1 MPEAAQGAPSMSPSD
16 PSAGARLDPMGGHG
30 VLRPL
35 SPLPAEWRS
44 LLHAFVR
51 QARRDP
57 KRPALRD
64 SSGAAISYGQTL
76 MRASALARV
85 LARELGPEEYVGLML
100 PPMVPSAVANVALG
114 LLGKIPVNLNYTTN
128 QQMVDAAVI
137 QCHIKTVITSA
148 KVLDKCP
155 IRPAAA
161 LMMLEDVPAKV
172 RPSDKVFAATV
183 AKAVP
188 VKMLGR
194 FLPGL
199 RTRGLDDLAT
209 IIFTSGST
217 GDPKGV
223 MLTHRNILCN
233 VLQVQEQIHLAER
246 EMILGILPFFHSFG
260 YTIGLWTAL
269 VLGKTVVYHF
279 NPLDARTI
287 GKLCEEHG
295 VTLVAGTPT
304 FARMYLKA
312 CRPEQF
318 KTLKHLIL
326 GAEKLKDECYREIKA
341 TLGIE
346 PMQGYGTT
354 ELSPVVSV
362 NVPSDAAMPDGRV
375 VHANRP
381 GSVGLPVPGTSVKTV
396 HPETGADLPRG
407 ATGLICVKGPQV
419 MSGYLHKPEATA
431 QVLKDG
437 WYSTGDLGFVDEDG
451 FLTITDRI
459 SRFSKIAGEMVPH
472 VGVES
477 AIMSAAAV
485 DEQQVAVTSR
495 PDPKHGERLCV
506 LYTDLGADPDEIH
519 RRLVSAGVPR
529 LWIPSVRDF
538 IQVDAIPIT
547 GTGKIDLKALREV
560 AAGQPA

>member
-1 MPEAAQGAPSMSPSD
+1 MDSPRG
-16 PSAGARLDPMGGHG
+16 PLGARRDPNGGHG

-35 SPLPAEWRS
+35 SPLPTEWRS
-44 LLHAFVR
+44 LLHAFVH

-57 KRPALRD
+57 SRIAIRD
-64 SSGAAISYGQTL
+64 SSGSVLTFGQTL

-85 LARELGPEEYVGLML
+85 LSRELGPEEYVGLML
-100 PPMVPSAVANVALG
+100 PPMVPSAIANLALG

-128 QQMVDAAVI
+128 QEMVDAAVV
-137 QCHIKTVITSA
+137 QCHIKTVLTSG
-148 KVLDKCP
+148 KVLEKCP
-155 IRPAAA
+155 IRPSAE

-172 RPSDKVFAATV
+172 RASDKLFAAAV
-183 AKAVP
+183 GKAVP
-188 VKMLGR
+188 LAALGR

-217 GDPKGV
+217 GEPKGV
-223 MLTHRNILCN
+223 MLTHRNILSN
-233 VLQVQEQIHLAER
+233 VLQVQEHINLDDR
-246 EMILGILPFFHSFG
+246 EVILGILPFFHSFG
-260 YTIGLWTAL
+260 YTIGLWTGL
-269 VLGKTVVYHF
+269 VLGKSVVYHF

-287 GKLCEEHG
+287 GKLCEEHK

-304 FARMYLKA
+304 FARMYIKA
-312 CRPEQF
+312 CRPDQF

-354 ELSPVVSV
+354 ELSPVVSA
-362 NVPSDAAMPDGRV
+362 NVPADFTLPDGAT

-396 HPETGADLPRG
+396 HPETGEDLPPH

-419 MSGYLHKPEATA
+419 MAGYLHKPEATA
-431 QVLKDG
+431 QVLRDG
-437 WYSTGDLGFVDEDG
+437 WYSTGDLGFVDEEG

-477 AIMSAAAV
+477 ALMSAAGV
-485 DEQQVAVTSR
+485 DEQHVAVTSV
-495 PDPKHGERLCV
+495 PDVKHGERLCV
-506 LYTDLGADPDEIH
+506 LYTDLGATPDEIH
-519 RRLVSAGVPR
+519 RRLISSGVPR

-538 IQVDAIPIT
+538 IQIDVIPIT
-547 GTGKIDLKALREV
+547 GTGKIDLKALRD
-560 AAGQPA
+560 AAARQ